1 MVASAATAAFF
12 PVATASSKSSI
23 KPGGNDNL
31 DTRGIGSSK
40 LGSSGGGLKVKANAQ
55 VAPKIN
61 GTAVAY
67 PPASESLKSNS
78 DDTPHARTFINQLP
92 DWSVLL
98 TAITAMFLAAE
109 KQWTLLDWKPRRS
122 DMLVDPFGLGKIVQ
136 DGLVFQQSF
145 SIRSYEIGIDGT
157 TSIESFMNHLQE
169 TALNHAKTVGL
180 LGDGFGSTEAMSKRN
195 LIWVVAKMQI
205 AVERYPTWGDVV
217 QVDTWV
223 GKNGKNGMRRD
234 WLVRDMN
241 TGETLARASSLW
253 VMMNTQTRRLSKMP
267 DDVRVE
273 IEPYFMD
280 CGPIVEDDGRKLP
293 KLDESTADYVRNGL
307 TPRWNDLDLN
317 QHVNNVKYIGWILES
332 SISMLENHELAGITL
347 EYRKECRKDN
357 VLQSLTSVNKDDAI
371 GGLPECFH
379 LLRLDSGPEIVRGRT
394 MWRPKRINHFGSIG
408 QIPAES
414 M

>member
-1 MVASAATAAFF
+1 
-12 PVATASSKSSI
+12 
-23 KPGGNDNL
+23 
-31 DTRGIGSSK
+31 
-40 LGSSGGGLKVKANAQ
+40 
-55 VAPKIN
+55 
-61 GTAVAY
+61 
-67 PPASESLKSNS
+67 
-78 DDTPHARTFINQLP
+78 
-92 DWSVLL
+92 
-98 TAITAMFLAAE
+98 MFLAAE

-136 DGLVFQQSF
+136 DGLVFQQNF
-145 SIRSYEIGIDGT
+145 SIRSYEIGVDGT

-195 LIWVVAKMQI
+195 LIWVVARMQI
-205 AVERYPTWGDVV
+205 LVNRYPTWGDTV

-223 GKNGKNGMRRD
+223 AANGKNGMRRD
-234 WLVRDMN
+234 WLVRDGN
-241 TGETLARASSLW
+241 SGETLARASSKW
-253 VMMNTQTRRLSKMP
+253 VMMNTSTRKLSKMP

-280 CGPIVEDDGRKLP
+280 CAPIVEEDGRKLP
-293 KLDESTADYVRNGL
+293 KLDESTSDYVRNGL

-357 VLQSLTSVNKDDAI
+357 VLQSLTAVSKDAK
-371 GGLPECFH
+371 GWPECVH
-379 LLRLDSGPEIVRGRT
+379 LLRLDSGAEVVRGST
-394 MWRPKRINHFGSIG
+394 MWRPKRINNFGSVG
-408 QIPAES
+408 RIPTDG

>member
-12 PVATASSKSSI
+12 PVVSSAKSSI
-23 KPGGNDNL
+23 VPGGSDNL
-31 DTRGIGSSK
+31 DTRGIKSSSK
-40 LGSSGGGLKVKANAQ
+40 TLSSGGLKVKANAQ
-55 VAPKIN
+55 ASPKIN
-61 GTAVAY
+61 GSAVTYA
-67 PPASESLKSNS
+67 PPSERNS
-78 DDTPHARTFINQLP
+78 DDMPSVPARTFINQLP

-109 KQWTLLDWKPRRS
+109 KQWTLLDWKPRRA

-136 DGLVFQQSF
+136 DGLVFQQNF

-180 LGDGFGSTEAMSKRN
+180 LGDGFGSTEAMSRLN

-205 AVERYPTWGDVV
+205 QVNRYPSWGDTV

-223 GKNGKNGMRRD
+223 ASNKKHGMRRD
-234 WLVRDMN
+234 WLVRDMS

-253 VMMNTQTRRLSKMP
+253 VMMNTKTRKLSKMP
-267 DDVRVE
+267 DDVRAE
-273 IEPYFMD
+273 IEPYFIN
-280 CGPIVEDDGRKLP
+280 CAPIVEDDGRKLP
-293 KLDESTADYVRNGL
+293 KLDETTADYVRNGL

-357 VLQSLTSVNKDDAI
+357 VLESLTAVTEDGTKE
-371 GGLPECFH
+371 GWPECVH
-379 LLRLDSGPEIVRGRT
+379 MLRLDSGLEIVRGRT
-394 MWRPKRINHFGSIG
+394 SWRPKRINRFGTMD
-408 QIPAES
+408 QIPAEN

>member
-157 TSIESFMNHLQE
+157 TSIESFMNHLQVKRKFICACLANT
-169 TALNHAKTVGL
+169 TALNVLHCSCFTCLYVPQKYMCL
-180 LGDGFGSTEAMSKRN
+180 CRKRP
-195 LIWVVAKMQI
+195 LI
-205 AVERYPTWGDVV
+205 
-217 QVDTWV
+217 
-223 GKNGKNGMRRD
+223 MRR
-234 WLVRDMN
+234 
-241 TGETLARASSLW
+241 LW
-253 VMMNTQTRRLSKMP
+253 G
-267 DDVRVE
+267 
-273 IEPYFMD
+273 
-280 CGPIVEDDGRKLP
+280 C
-293 KLDESTADYVRNGL
+293 
-307 TPRWNDLDLN
+307 
-317 QHVNNVKYIGWILES
+317 
-332 SISMLENHELAGITL
+332 
-347 EYRKECRKDN
+347 
-357 VLQSLTSVNKDDAI
+357 
-371 GGLPECFH
+371 
-379 LLRLDSGPEIVRGRT
+379 
-394 MWRPKRINHFGSIG
+394 
-408 QIPAES
+408 
-414 M
+414 

>member
-1 MVASAATAAFF
+1 MVASAAAASAFF
-12 PVATASSKSSI
+12 PSTIKSAI
-23 KPGGNDNL
+23 GGSDSL
-31 DTRGIGSSK
+31 DARGINTAK
-40 LGSSGGGLKVKANAQ
+40 PNLLKVKANAQ
-55 VAPKIN
+55 ATPKIN
-61 GTAVAY
+61 GSAVSY
-67 PPASESLKSNS
+67 PRSSEKNG
-78 DDTPHARTFINQLP
+78 DDTTTVPARTFINQLP

-136 DGLVFQQSF
+136 DGLVFQQNF
-145 SIRSYEIGIDGT
+145 SIRSYEIGADGT

-180 LGDGFGSTEAMSKRN
+180 LGDGFGSTEAMSSRN

-205 AVERYPTWGDVV
+205 LVDRYPTWGDTV

-223 GKNGKNGMRRD
+223 GSNGKNGMRRD
-234 WLVRDMN
+234 WLVRDGN

-253 VMMNTQTRRLSKMP
+253 VMMNTKTRKLSKIP

-273 IEPYFMD
+273 MDPYFMD
-280 CGPIVEDDGRKLP
+280 CAPIVADDGRKLP

-307 TPRWNDLDLN
+307 TPRWNDLDIN

-357 VLQSLTSVNKDDAI
+357 VLQSLTAVSEDGTKE
-371 GGLPECFH
+371 GCPECVH
-379 LLRLDSGPEIVRGRT
+379 LLRLDSGAEIVRGRT
-394 MWRPKRINHFGSIG
+394 RWRPKRVNNYGSMDRV
-408 QIPAES
+408 PAEG